1 MLAGPKPGQ
10 HDYPLLNRVGENIS
24 KRFGVTF
31 LDITSAL
38 QSRSDGHMPHDCGHW
53 CLPGPYDLGAQL
65 LYNAFVGH
73 IDAPV
78 SSLPQVGRL
87 GELRLGWRTW
97 SGPPPDPSPLT
108 RSLPLSLPSMRRVR
122 LQDPSMLRVRV
133 QDPMRHGTGGGG
145 GRSWSR
151 SKAFGGKSVG

>member
-1 MLAGPKPGQ
+1 MSTSFSHFKCNIETARGEIKPSKGPKPGQ

-78 SSLPQVGRL
+78 SSLPQ
-87 GELRLGWRTW
+87 
-97 SGPPPDPSPLT
+97 
-108 RSLPLSLPSMRRVR
+108 
-122 LQDPSMLRVRV
+122 
-133 QDPMRHGTGGGG
+133 DPMRHGTGGGG